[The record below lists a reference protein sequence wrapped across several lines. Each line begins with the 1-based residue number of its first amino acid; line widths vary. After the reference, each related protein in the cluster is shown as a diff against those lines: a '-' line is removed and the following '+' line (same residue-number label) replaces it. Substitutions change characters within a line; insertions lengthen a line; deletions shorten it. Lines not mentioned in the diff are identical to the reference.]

1 MRPVFSKH
9 LCSFYTLLLVAL
21 FSGCGSLLAKGPQST
36 VDMDIWSEDCHPY
49 TFPAGLKTITP
60 ESPNNAVMDPKVAP
74 TLAVIRSTNCGSSL
88 RVVQL
93 VPTGSPSMD
102 PAGQV
107 LRQGYSLKDV
117 SPLTAIEM
125 MRTAASKK

>member
-1 MRPVFSKH
+1 MRPLLSRFS
-9 LCSFYTLLLVAL
+9 LFALLASLAL

-49 TFPAGLKTITP
+49 TFPTGLKTITP
-60 ESPNNAVMDPKVAP
+60 ESPNNAVMDPKMAP
-74 TLAVIRSTNCGSSL
+74 ALAVIRSTNCGSSL

-93 VPTGSPSMD
+93 VPTGTPSMD

-107 LRQGYSLKDV
+107 MRQGYALKDV
-117 SPLTAIEM
+117 SPLVAVEM
-125 MRTAASKK
+125 MRTAAKK

>member
-1 MRPVFSKH
+1 MRRFLPRFS
-9 LCSFYTLLLVAL
+9 LFALLAPLAL

-60 ESPNNAVMDPKVAP
+60 ESPNNAVMDPKTAP
-74 TLAVIRSTNCGSSL
+74 ALAVIRSPNCGSSL

-93 VPTGSPSMD
+93 VPAGTPSMD

-107 LRQGYSLKDV
+107 VRQGYALKDV
-117 SPLTAIEM
+117 SPLAAVEM
-125 MRTAASKK
+125 MRAAATKK